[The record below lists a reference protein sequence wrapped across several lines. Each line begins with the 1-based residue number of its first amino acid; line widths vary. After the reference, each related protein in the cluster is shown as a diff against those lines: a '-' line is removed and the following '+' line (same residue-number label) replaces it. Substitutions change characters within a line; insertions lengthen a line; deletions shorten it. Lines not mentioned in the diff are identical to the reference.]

1 MRPILPEAW
10 IAADWQPPAIAF
22 AASVAASLLLA
33 ALGRRRQA
41 GLAAASG
48 LLVALF
54 LVFGVRMVTPRML
67 PERLPWLVLAAT
79 TLGLAGDMLGL
90 RGAALAAVSGLAAAA
105 GAWFMLG
112 APRALPDLARIA
124 AEALPVLVAFAV
136 PLWQLVPGRAG
147 LTACASAAAACALL
161 AAGLHLAGSATLF
174 PGLALAAAAAG
185 LGAVLAGAVLA
196 GSGTGL
202 AGSFALASAIA
213 GIAVAAG
220 LAQRAVPVWLA
231 SAAPLAGLAL
241 APMAARLLGLG
252 QAHPLG
258 AALAV
263 LGAGSPLVL
272 LAWLGGRGG

>member
-1 MRPILPEAW
+1 MRPLLPEAW

-22 AASVAASLLLA
+22 AVSLGLSLLLA
-33 ALGRRRQA
+33 AMGRRRAA

-79 TLGLAGDMLGL
+79 ALGLAGDLLGL
-90 RGAALAAVSGLAAAA
+90 RGAALASVSGLAATA
-105 GAWFMLG
+105 GGWFMLG

-124 AEALPVLVAFAV
+124 AEGLPVLAAFAV
-136 PLWQLVPGRAG
+136 PLWRLVPARAG
-147 LTACASAAAACALL
+147 TAACASAAAACALL

-174 PGLALAAAAAG
+174 PGLALAAAGAA
-185 LGAVLAGAVLA
+185 LGAVVVGAALA

-202 AGSFALASAIA
+202 SGSFALASAIA

-241 APMAARLLGLG
+241 APTAARLAGFG
-252 QAHPLG
+252 QAHALG

-263 LGAGSPLVL
+263 ALAGSPLVL
-272 LAWLGGRGG
+272 LAWLLRWAG